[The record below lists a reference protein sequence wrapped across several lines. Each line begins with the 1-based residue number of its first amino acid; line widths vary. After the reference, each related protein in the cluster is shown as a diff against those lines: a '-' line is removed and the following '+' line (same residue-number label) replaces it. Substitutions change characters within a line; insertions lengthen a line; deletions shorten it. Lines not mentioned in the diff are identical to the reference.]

1 MSFRTRV
8 LLCVL
13 GTAVMVAGLISFVVD
28 RRIRHEGEHELM
40 DKSRAILD
48 RIEVVRSYIAS
59 QGGLDFAISEAK
71 RLYPDGKLSEEMKIK
86 VLKQV
91 PIFASM
97 KVASEGAAES
107 GYIFR
112 VFSDEPRRKENLAT
126 PEELAI
132 LRKFAADPN
141 LKEWSVVDDHSVH
154 VYRPVYLSKAQGCLS
169 CHGAPTT
176 SPWGNGKDILGHE
189 MENWADNKLHGVF
202 MIEASLAPIQAAS
215 NHTLLIILVAST
227 IISIAVAGLSI
238 LWIRKPLRQLT
249 ESAEQLERGRA
260 DLQSAATQLGTSAAD
275 LRDASVS
282 AAASIE
288 ETSASTHEIE
298 SLVSQTH
305 DNAQS
310 AAAAIDVCADRLSDS
325 ITEIGKLR
333 ESMIEIEKKSTEI
346 QRINSV
352 IDDLAFQTNLLAL
365 NAAIEAA
372 RAGEA
377 GRGFSVVA
385 EAVRALSLRSSH
397 SASEIRTLVD
407 STSGAVSSGVTL
419 TKGADEKLREAN
431 HQFAKVKEITD
442 QVRQMAREQSTGI
455 EQINQAIQELD
466 QVTQQNSTRAEHVS
480 NRSQEMTAQSEQMGE
495 SIKVLEFVV
504 SGRHM
509 TAKHSSHTAEI
520 LPLDSHES
528 DNKGQ
533 RAA

>member
-1 MSFRTRV
+1 
-8 LLCVL
+8 
-13 GTAVMVAGLISFVVD
+13 MVAGLVSVVVD
-28 RRIRHEGEHELM
+28 RRVRHEGEHELIN
-40 DKSRAILD
+40 KSQAILD
-48 RIEVVRSYIAS
+48 RIEVVRTYIAS
-59 QGGLDFAISEAK
+59 QGGLDFAIQEAK
-71 RLYPDGKLSEEMKIK
+71 RLHPDGKLSDEMKLK

-97 KVASEGAAES
+97 KVGSEGAEES
-107 GYIFR
+107 GYKFR

-126 PEELAI
+126 PEELSI

-141 LKEWSVVDDHSVH
+141 LKEWSIVDEHSVH

-169 CHGAPTT
+169 CHGAPAT

-202 MIEASLAPIQAAS
+202 MIEASLAPVEAAA
-215 NHTLLIILVAST
+215 NQTILLVLGSAGL
-227 IISIAVAGLSI
+227 ISILVAGLSI
-238 LWIRKPLRQLT
+238 LWIRKPLRQLA
-249 ESAEQLERGRA
+249 ESAEQLERGRT
-260 DLQSAATQLGTSAAD
+260 DLQAAATQLGTSAAD

-310 AAAAIDVCADRLSDS
+310 AATAIDVCADRLNDS
-325 ITEIGKLR
+325 ISEIGKLR

-407 STSGAVSSGVTL
+407 STSDAVSSGVTL

-466 QVTQQNSTRAEHVS
+466 QVTQQNSTRAEDVS
-480 NRSQEMTAQSEQMGE
+480 NRSQEMSTQSEQMGQ
-495 SIKVLEFVV
+495 SIKMLEFVV
-504 SGRHM
+504 NGHAAHSTGERH
-509 TAKHSSHTAEI
+509 ADI
-520 LPLDSHES
+520 LPLDSHETPQS
-528 DNKGQ
+528 KGQ